1 MADRVDAAVHTME
14 PTAFEP
20 AANRATAEPERYE
33 LPARDQAVLSRG
45 HDPDRALPLQT
56 IRTHMVRNVCN
67 VRDSPPCAA
76 PISARCGIAG
86 DRGPRQ
92 AAVAC
97 TTSAVA
103 KSAIR
108 WKLWSTAV
116 KTSPVLSAPGP
127 LTRRM

>member
-1 MADRVDAAVHTME
+1 MADRVDASMQTME
-14 PTAFEP
+14 PTALEP
-20 AANRATAEPERYE
+20 PANRATADPERCE
-33 LPARDQAVLSRG
+33 LPVRDHPVLSRG
-45 HDPDRALPLQT
+45 HSPDRALPLQT
-56 IRTHMVRNVCN
+56 IGTHMVRNVCN

-76 PISARCGIAG
+76 SISARCASAG
-86 DRGPRQ
+86 DRGLRQ
-92 AAVAC
+92 TTAAC

-116 KTSPVLSAPGP
+116 KTSPALSAPGP